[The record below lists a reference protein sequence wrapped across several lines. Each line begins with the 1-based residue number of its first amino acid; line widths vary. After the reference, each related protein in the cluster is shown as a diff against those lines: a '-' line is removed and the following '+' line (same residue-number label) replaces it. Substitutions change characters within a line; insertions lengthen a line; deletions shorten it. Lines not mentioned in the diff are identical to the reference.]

1 MKKDTIP
8 TMGDPEIP
16 SMKDKTM
23 PKEVLQRLIAA
34 FMESLLY
41 QTAKRASERMEKF
54 CDDLVATPFV
64 EAVDWDIDLEGTPVI
79 VTLKAEWVDGDI
91 QTWTTRPAAQ
101 ATEDEAEP
109 NLASKKYKENP
120 PTIEEFL
127 KTETPT

>member
-1 MKKDTIP
+1 MEKDIIP

-16 SMKDKTM
+16 SMEDKTM
-23 PKEVLQRLIAA
+23 PKEVLQRLIVT

-41 QTAKRASERMEKF
+41 QTAKRTSERMEKF
-54 CDDLVATPFV
+54 CDDLVATPFI

-91 QTWTTRPAAQ
+91 QTWTTLPAAHS
-101 ATEDEAEP
+101 TEDEAEP
-109 NLASKKYKENP
+109 NLAPKKYKENP

-127 KTETPT
+127 KTETLI